1 MLISYHIAMFTFKS
15 IYRIKRLISGR
26 HQQPSVGF
34 VSFARKTIAQ
44 LSLAGKPVAE
54 KYASSLRSFIR
65 FHGDDEVPFS
75 CFNESLMMSYEKWML
90 EKGLC
95 RNTTS
100 YYMRNLHA
108 IYNRAVAQHI
118 IPYGTNPF
126 RNVYT
131 GVDKTVHRAIP
142 IDKIRKLCTADLSD
156 SPEDSFARDM
166 FIFSFS
172 TRGMSFVDMAYL
184 RPSDMRHDTL
194 CYNRHKTHQLMQIK
208 NNVMISEIIK
218 RHSQNSSSHL
228 LPIITSDESSLARR
242 QYISTSQRVNRH
254 LKKLG
259 VRLGI
264 PVKLTMY
271 VARHSWA
278 MAARKNNIS
287 SSIISR
293 GMGHDSERTTNIY
306 LDSVDM
312 SDVDKANDIILKAL
326 KVNPRSF

>member
-1 MLISYHIAMFTFKS
+1 
-15 IYRIKRLISGR
+15 
-26 HQQPSVGF
+26 
-34 VSFARKTIAQ
+34 
-44 LSLAGKPVAE
+44 
-54 KYASSLRSFIR
+54 
-65 FHGDDEVPFS
+65 
-75 CFNESLMMSYEKWML
+75 
-90 EKGLC
+90 
-95 RNTTS
+95 
-100 YYMRNLHA
+100 
-108 IYNRAVAQHI
+108 
-118 IPYGTNPF
+118 
-126 RNVYT
+126 
-131 GVDKTVHRAIP
+131 
-142 IDKIRKLCTADLSD
+142 
-156 SPEDSFARDM
+156 
-166 FIFSFS
+166 
-172 TRGMSFVDMAYL
+172 MAYL
-184 RPSDMRHDTL
+184 RPSDMRNDTL

-208 NNVMISEIIK
+208 NNAMIREIIK

-259 VRLGI
+259 IRLGI

-312 SDVDKANDIILKAL
+312 SDVDKANDIVLKAL